1 MANIFCALC
10 GKSLPERELKYIV
23 RINIISDY
31 DDTAPHLEEE
41 QTEEF
46 YGLLDEPEGGD
57 GHLMDDSAG
66 QELSLYLCVHC
77 KKKFARDCID
87 SDEEEVFMQKKDVG
101 IVYH

>member
-1 MANIFCALC
+1 MAAIVCALC

-23 RINIISDY
+23 RINIISDF
-31 DDTAPHLEEE
+31 DDSAPYFEDEH
-41 QTEEF
+41 TEEF
-46 YGLLDEPEGGD
+46 YGFFDEGEGVD
-57 GHLMDDSAG
+57 HSSMDDSAG

-87 SDEEEVFMQKKDVG
+87 SEDEGNFLPKKDLG